1 MLIPLLLLTLS
12 QDRLVLEG
20 RGKHIVLVS
29 GDEEYRSEESL
40 PALARI
46 LNQHH
51 GFKCT
56 VLYAIDPKDGTINPD
71 VNNNIP
77 GLETLDKADLMV
89 IATRFRNLPDQQ
101 MRHIV
106 DYVNRGGPI
115 VALRT
120 ATHAFALKQG
130 SFQDYSWNAK
140 DGGFGKRI
148 LGETWLRHHGKH
160 AFEST
165 RGLIVDARHPILKGV
180 KDIWGPS
187 DVYEAHPPADAKILV
202 DGQVLKGMKPEDP
215 PLDGKSTMP
224 IAWTRIQG
232 KQRIFTTTMGGATD
246 FPNDGVRRM
255 VINACYWA
263 LGMERRI
270 KANSNIAFVREYKP
284 TAFKFGGYIRGL
296 KPGDR

>member
-1 MLIPLLLLTLS
+1 MLIPLLLLTLA

-71 VNNNIP
+71 FNSNIP
-77 GLETLDKADLMV
+77 GLETLEKADLMV
-89 IATRFRNLPDQQ
+89 LATRFRNLPDEQ

-106 DYVNRGGPI
+106 EYVKRGGPI

-130 SFQDYSWNAK
+130 SFQDYSWNNK

-148 LGETWLRHHGKH
+148 LGETWIRHHGKH
-160 AFEST
+160 AVEST
-165 RGLIVDARHPILKGV
+165 RGLIADAKHPILKGV

-187 DVYEAHPPADAKILV
+187 DVYEAHPPADAMVLV
-202 DGQVLKGMKPEDP
+202 TGQVLKGMNPTDP
-215 PLDGKSTMP
+215 PLEGKSTMP
-224 IAWTRIQG
+224 IAWTRTLG

-263 LGMERRI
+263 LGQERRI
-270 KANSNIAFVREYKP
+270 KANSNIAFVREYNP